1 MTKLKVTMTVVS
13 EYDADPEDYDDASTA
28 EEMAEMDRK
37 NFVEEPNLVLDEA
50 EPEQITIKVEVATP

>member
-1 MTKLKVTMTVVS
+1 MTVVS